1 MMHMRIFSNVSYS
14 DLPLTS
20 FVLVPSACAV
30 SFDPRRQDAEFTI
43 EFEQLAGWI
52 ADVKSAFNDELKE
65 GGRANYRCLGLGYMW

>member
-1 MMHMRIFSNVSYS
+1 MHFS
-14 DLPLTS
+14 L
-20 FVLVPSACAV
+20 FFPSH
-30 SFDPRRQDAEFTI
+30 QDAEFTV